1 MRRLFTWSR
10 DNAGTKATVAK
21 AWRRFTIWKYPGVFL
36 FGLLGA
42 VPALQP
48 GVSGFKADSDFLF
61 GGRRTK
67 RIELENIK
75 DTRKIKPDWC
85 MYDEMP
91 GMDGDLLSSLCGAI
105 LNGKKSLYSLEPI
118 NNRWNRSNTIYQYGT
133 QESLN
138 LGAEG
143 VDLKRDWEWLK
154 FFYGYDVISH
164 VGRIA
169 IRHQSQY
176 SPLIALLLLFLFAV
190 LDLLFALV
198 FAVRK
203 LF

>member
-1 MRRLFTWSR
+1 MRSLFTWSR
-10 DNAGTKATVAK
+10 DNASTKATVAK
-21 AWRRFTIWKYPGVFL
+21 AWSRFTIWKYPAVFL
-36 FGLLGA
+36 LGLLGA

-48 GVSGFKADSDFLF
+48 GVSGFKADNDFLF
-61 GGRRTK
+61 SRRRTQ

-85 MYDEMP
+85 MYDEML
-91 GMDGDLLSSLCGAI
+91 GMDGDFLSSMCGATLDGI
-105 LNGKKSLYSLEPI
+105 KSLYSLEPI